1 MINALYLLL
10 FVLSIVLS
18 AFFSMIEAAY
28 LSVSRTR
35 IKHLASQQDKSAQ
48 LVESILERPDRL
60 LATVLFGNDF
70 VNTAGGVLGA
80 TLAFK
85 LWGEFWGVII
95 SVIVTS
101 ILVLLVG
108 DTLPKTFAVR
118 NAEAVTLMTA
128 TLVKYM
134 QSLLSPIVRVIT
146 GIATLVAGP
155 AKGKN
160 PYQHV
165 ISEEEIRTMISLG
178 ADSGVVEE
186 GAAELLH
193 KVFDFGDRQVLEAMT
208 PRPDMVFIEEASTLG
223 QFFQV
228 YKEHPYIRYPVY
240 RDRRENI
247 IGYLSIKDV
256 LMAQAQDKCVPEEL
270 ITSMIRPIIYIPE
283 TKKMGE
289 LFNELRSSGQP
300 MAVLVDEFGGVAGII
315 NQEDIVEVLVGQL
328 ADELAGQTKEFQTV
342 AEKTYE
348 LDGGMRVEDA
358 NRELELDIPEG
369 GYQTVSGFVLTHLG
383 HIPRQGEHFKYGD
396 LRITVLEMKGLKIE
410 KLQII
415 RE

>member
-1 MINALYLLL
+1 
-10 FVLSIVLS
+10 
-18 AFFSMIEAAY
+18 MIEAAF

-48 LVESILERPDRL
+48 LVESVLERPDRL
-60 LATVLFGNDF
+60 LATVLFGNDL
-70 VNTAGGVLGA
+70 VNTAAGVLGA

-85 LWGEFWGVII
+85 LWGEFWGVVI
-95 SVIVTS
+95 STVVTT

-118 NAEAVTLMTA
+118 HSEAVTLMTVRP
-128 TLVKYM
+128 VKYM
-134 QSLLSPIVRVIT
+134 ERLLSPIVRVIT
-146 GIATLVAGP
+146 GLAALIAGP
-155 AKGKN
+155 VKGKN

-165 ISEEEIRTMISLG
+165 VSEEEIRTMISLG
-178 ADSGVVEE
+178 ADTGVVEE
-186 GAAELLH
+186 EAAELLH

-208 PRPDMVFIEEASTLG
+208 PRPDLVYIEETSTSAHFL
-223 QFFQV
+223 QI
-228 YKEHPYIRYPVY
+228 YKEHPHTRYPVY

-256 LMAQAQDKCVPEEL
+256 LMAHAQDKFNPEEP
-270 ITSMIRPIIYIPE
+270 ITSLIRPIIFVPE

-289 LFNELRSSGQP
+289 LFNELRDAGQP
-300 MAVLVDEFGGVAGII
+300 MAVVVDEFGGVAGII

-328 ADELAGQTKEFQTV
+328 GDELASRTKEFHTV
-342 AEKTYE
+342 DDKTYE

-358 NRELELDIPEG
+358 NHELELNIPEG
-369 GYQTVSGFVLTHLG
+369 GYQTIAGFVLTHLG
-383 HIPRQGEHFKYGD
+383 HIPRQGEHFKYNNFR
-396 LRITVLEMKGLKIE
+396 LTVLEMRGLKIE
-410 KLQII
+410 KVQII